1 MSEGNEARPIVAS
14 AVGPFARHWGDAVV
28 LTTLAFTER
37 LMRTPLAQWVKQ
49 WLVGKTSHYLP
60 VVARGAVPSIY
71 RRAAFPHRATPVSLP
86 LHMSTVWIHV
96 V

>member
-1 MSEGNEARPIVAS
+1 MVFSTFNQ
-14 AVGPFARHWGDAVV
+14 
-28 LTTLAFTER
+28 TL
-37 LMRTPLAQWVKQ
+37 LIDSNKHSLAQWVKQ